1 MAPADN
7 PNTGALLLLG
17 GLLLASAQTQ
27 FANNPVKVRSN
38 GHPTRHTL
46 GSQTRRSPSPL
57 RVQVG
62 SKIPAIELD
71 HGFAGSDGVKVN
83 LAERVKGKKVILVG
97 LPGAFTPT

>member
-38 GHPTRHTL
+38 GHPTRH
-46 GSQTRRSPSPL
+46 QTRRSPSPL

>member
-38 GHPTRHTL
+38 GPQHATRWGRAGGPECL
-46 GSQTRRSPSPL
+46 RSLPKLAAHRLRGVFRSAPRSRPS
-57 RVQVG
+57 
-62 SKIPAIELD
+62 SWTTASPALT
-71 HGFAGSDGVKVN
+71 V
-83 LAERVKGKKVILVG
+83 
-97 LPGAFTPT
+97 

>member
-38 GHPTRHTL
+38 GHPARRTL
-46 GSQTRRSPSPL
+46 GPRWRPGMPALLARHAAHRLRCVFRSAPRSRPS
-57 RVQVG
+57 
-62 SKIPAIELD
+62 SWTTASPALT
-71 HGFAGSDGVKVN
+71 V
-83 LAERVKGKKVILVG
+83 
-97 LPGAFTPT
+97 